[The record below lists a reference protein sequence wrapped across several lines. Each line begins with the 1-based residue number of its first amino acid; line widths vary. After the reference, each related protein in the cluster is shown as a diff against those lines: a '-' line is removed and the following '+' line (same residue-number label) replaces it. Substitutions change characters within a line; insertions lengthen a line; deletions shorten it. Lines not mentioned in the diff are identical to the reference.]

1 MTELILCNVYASR
14 NQAKK
19 ATRQA
24 VKTLEQSIAKDIK
37 SNPKHFWS
45 YARSKIKTRPRVADL
60 QTEENAELT
69 TTDKEKAEV
78 LCKFFSDVFTRED
91 LKNVPTFEEHQGIG
105 NLDYINFTADDVE
118 KKLENLKSGN
128 HQVLMAYIPGY

>member
-1 MTELILCNVYASR
+1 MYLRTKEWKDYLDYTKAR
-14 NQAKK
+14 NQARK

-45 YARSKIKTRPRVADL
+45 YARSKMKIRPRVGDL

-78 LCKFFSDVFTRED
+78 MCKFFSDVFIRED
-91 LKNVPTFEEHQGIG
+91 LKMCQHLRSIRELI
-105 NLDYINFTADDVE
+105 I
-118 KKLENLKSGN
+118 
-128 HQVLMAYIPGY
+128 